1 MLQRYCLYERHFTK
15 GDAAQS
21 DLLPKEGTKGAEI
34 RYKEYAPREY
44 LSREERTDGQ

>member
-1 MLQRYCLYERHFTK
+1 MKGISQRVMLRQ
-15 GDAAQS
+15 G
-21 DLLPKEGTKGAEI
+21 DLLPKQGTRGAEI

>member
-1 MLQRYCLYERHFTK
+1 MKGISQRVM
-15 GDAAQS
+15 
-21 DLLPKEGTKGAEI
+21 LPKEGTRGAEI

>member
-1 MLQRYCLYERHFTK
+1 MNGISQRGMLP
-15 GDAAQS
+15 QS
-21 DLLPKEGTKGAEI
+21 ELLPKEGTRGAEV